1 MRPRANDTARRANG
15 TSAACRECM
24 FDSEVFN
31 ASWFGGFDTAA
42 PLHVV
47 RDGRFAYLPVPA
59 DPAFAES
66 NSFGR
71 LTDVYNQDPSP
82 CFPRPASSPLRARR
96 RALSPPPLSG
106 MKS

>member
-82 CFPRPASSPLRARR
+82 CPTPPRPRLLARAA
-96 RALSPPPLSG
+96 RALAPPSQG